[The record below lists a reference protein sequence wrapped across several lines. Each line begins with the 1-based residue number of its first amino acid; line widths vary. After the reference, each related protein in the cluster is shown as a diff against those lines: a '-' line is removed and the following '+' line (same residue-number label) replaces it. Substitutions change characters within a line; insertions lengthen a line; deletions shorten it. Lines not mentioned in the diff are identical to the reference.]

1 MKEALMTTWRQLQ
14 DKWRIACATREFA
27 VRAQADAVEVWLY
40 EQIGEDIFGGGI
52 SAKTFARE
60 WRSLPK
66 DVPITLRI
74 NSPGGDVF
82 DGMAIAEIV
91 REDATRTT
99 VRVDGLAG
107 SIASVIAVAA
117 DKRVIAK
124 GGFYFLHDPWAV
136 GIGTAKELR
145 ALADGLEQIGDSI
158 VELYHEATGVARR
171 EWREMMASETWIDSD
186 RALAL
191 GLAHEI
197 VSEQRQQR
205 SQAAAAS
212 VDRMM
217 NEILYS
223 RILTASRRRA

>member
-171 EWREMMASETWIDSD
+171 EWREMMTAETWIDAD
-186 RALAL
+186 RALSL

-197 VSEQRQQR
+197 ASDQQQQR
-205 SQAAAAS
+205 SQSAAAS
-212 VDRMM
+212 VDRAM